1 MIELM
6 VRIRFQIRA
15 LCTKKKQ
22 DREGSA
28 AIKIFCFFDI
38 EISLLLH

>member
-1 MIELM
+1 M
-6 VRIRFQIRA
+6 VWVHFRIRG
-15 LCTKKKQ
+15 LCTKKKL

-38 EISLLLH
+38 ETSLLLH